1 MNDFFLTVGV
11 IVCITVGLVLVIGC
25 CSWVAT
31 TVRQIRIYRQDTS
44 WRMKTARAERELV
57 EARAT
62 IVNLKEKI
70 DLLENK
76 PSAYR

>member
-11 IVCITVGLVLVIGC
+11 IVCNIVGLVLVIGC

-31 TVRQIRIYRQDTS
+31 TVKQVRIYRQDTG
-44 WRMKTARAERELV
+44 WKRETARVERELV

-70 DLLENK
+70 DLLENN
-76 PSAYR
+76 PSPYR